1 MVKKGMVLLL
11 ILASVCVVAIGVVI
25 CTKNTKSE
33 IVTEYDEVTY
43 TYEET
48 ELGNELNISSEDYSP
63 TEE

>member
-1 MVKKGMVLLL
+1 M
-11 ILASVCVVAIGVVI
+11 VAIGVVI

-33 IVTEYDEVTY
+33 ILTEYDEVTY

-48 ELGNELNISSEDYSP
+48 ELGHKLNISSEDYSP

>member
-1 MVKKGMVLLL
+1 MKKGIILLL

-25 CTKNTKSE
+25 YTKNMKSE
-33 IVTEYDEVTY
+33 ILTEYDEVTY

-48 ELGNELNISSEDYSP
+48 ELGNKLNISSEDYSP

>member
-1 MVKKGMVLLL
+1 MKKGIILLL

-33 IVTEYDEVTY
+33 ILTEYDEVTY

-48 ELGNELNISSEDYSP
+48 ELGNKLNISSEDYSP

>member
-1 MVKKGMVLLL
+1 MKKGIILLL

-33 IVTEYDEVTY
+33 ILTEYDEVTY

-48 ELGNELNISSEDYSP
+48 GLGNKLNISSEDYSP

>member
-1 MVKKGMVLLL
+1 MVKKGIILLL

-33 IVTEYDEVTY
+33 ILTEYDEVTY

-48 ELGNELNISSEDYSP
+48 ELGNKLNISSEDYSP

>member
-1 MVKKGMVLLL
+1 MVKKGIILLL

-25 CTKNTKSE
+25 YTKNMKSE
-33 IVTEYDEVTY
+33 ILTEYDEVTY

-48 ELGNELNISSEDYSP
+48 ELGNKLNISSEDYSP

>member
-1 MVKKGMVLLL
+1 MKKGMVLLL